1 MAHLNI
7 VFITVHPFRA
17 LCPFL
22 IYSRSFRVEQ
32 RYCFAAPVSQE
43 ELLPPDVRGH
53 VLAVSVRVSVP
64 NCTSRGGST
73 LGLLPLPS
81 SAPAPALP
89 SGQDLARVR
98 WGLMGCVGVPLHTA
112 PAWLSFTEQHKPE
125 MYWK

>member
-43 ELLPPDVRGH
+43 ELLPPDVRGR

-64 NCTSRGGST
+64 NCMSRGGST

-89 SGQDLARVR
+89 SGQDLARPGAMGPDGVC
-98 WGLMGCVGVPLHTA
+98 WGASAQSTCVAVFYRA
-112 PAWLSFTEQHKPE
+112 AQA
-125 MYWK
+125 